1 LARSAQVSCLSSI
14 SFRLTADVRRLLTE
28 LMELDSGIVY
38 AFAADL
44 LKEDLGRGD
53 ITTQSVVRG
62 GARARGRF
70 LARQDFVLCGLEI
83 AEAVFGTLDNNILL
97 ESTVYDGEK
106 ITAGT
111 EFARMEGPAA
121 ALLTGERTALNV
133 MQRLSGVATL
143 TRAFV
148 DRVEGTGVRIVDTRK
163 TTPGLRLIEKYAVT
177 VGGGFN
183 HRFGLDDGVLI
194 KDNHI
199 ALAGGVKR
207 AVDLARSAVPHL
219 MKIEVEVGNQPHLR
233 EAIAAHADVIML
245 ANMNV
250 AEIREAVKLI
260 REQTPG
266 TIIEVSGGVTLENVR
281 ELAECGVDLISVGAI
296 THSAPAVDISLKTRP
311 L

>member
-1 LARSAQVSCLSSI
+1 
-14 SFRLTADVRRLLTE
+14 
-28 LMELDSGIVY
+28 MELDSGIVY

-207 AVDLARSAVPHL
+207 AVELARSAVPHL